1 LTGMYRNVV
10 VNLLHMETKK
20 VLFSYK
26 VTLHVQLLSPLTYLL
41 GRFEEDNWT
50 CQATSWVGSTLLVSL
65 CQYLCWQLKKLS
77 NMDWNTMSSK
87 SMLTKMFYRDNG
99 NYNVK
104 QELQDYIPLRIL
116 VYVFTIMPIKD
127 NGR

>member
-1 LTGMYRNVV
+1 
-10 VNLLHMETKK
+10 
-20 VLFSYK
+20 
-26 VTLHVQLLSPLTYLL
+26 
-41 GRFEEDNWT
+41 
-50 CQATSWVGSTLLVSL
+50 
-65 CQYLCWQLKKLS
+65 
-77 NMDWNTMSSK
+77 MDWNTMSSK